1 MQHTKIEQLTPAKV
15 LHSGGL
21 EATLGAPSTVD
32 CRLEVPG
39 SVRHQ

>member
-21 EATLGAPSTVD
+21 EATLQRP
-32 CRLEVPG
+32 
-39 SVRHQ
+39 QQ